1 MTEHATLRRA
11 DTQIDATLKGFIS
24 IFVAQLPEQRRKLD
38 GRNFHRFGILIEAK
52 RTDQT
57 IELLG
62 QRGDSSF
69 APLQPGLTRPGID
82 TRNQPLIRATN
93 DLQRLSEI
101 MPCNAEKRRLEIAG
115 ALQLQYPGV
124 DFRCLGIRKADQL
137 DAPVLSCPRN
147 VTPRS

>member
-1 MTEHATLRRA
+1 MDRA
-11 DTQIDATLKGFIS
+11 DTFPTSSRQNSGASSTEEIL
-24 IFVAQLPEQRRKLD
+24 
-38 GRNFHRFGILIEAK
+38 HRFGILIEAK

-137 DAPVLSCPRN
+137 DAPVLSCPAM
-147 VTPRS
+147 